1 MKKAFLAALSAAT
14 VLGTLVSGPVASAV
28 PASTDTSDLRDAVTV
43 AGIMEHQQEFQAIA
57 SANGNTRV
65 SGTPGYDQS
74 ADYVAER
81 LEAAGYDV
89 TRDEFEFIYFEELAT
104 PVLERTSAPTRNYV
118 HNTEFITMDYSGSGD
133 VTEELVATNDIVIP
147 PGSAANSSDSG
158 CEAGDFPATT
168 SGNIS
173 LIQRGTCTFFEKA
186 FNAQQAGAV
195 GVIIFNEGQDG
206 RQETLAG
213 TLGAQED
220 ITIPVTGI
228 SFADGQELFNLLQS
242 GPVTMH
248 MFTSVQRDL
257 RETENVL
264 ANTPTGRADR
274 VVLVGAHL
282 DSVSAGPGINDNGSG
297 SSTILEIAEEMAELE
312 IDPVN
317 QVRFAFWGAEES
329 GLVGSELYAATL
341 PQRELRRIALNLN
354 FDMVG
359 SPNYVRFV
367 YDGDG
372 DPTGIKGPSG
382 SDDIEDTFNEY
393 FASQGLETDPTAFD
407 GRSDY
412 GPFIARGIPAGGLFS
427 GAEGIKTEEQEEI
440 YGGTAGVA
448 YDPCYHQA
456 CDTIANL
463 SMDALDELSDGAAH
477 ATLVY
482 AMTQK
487 DVNGKLGG
495 AGGQSVDM
503 EFQGSKR
510 IK

>member
-1 MKKAFLAALSAAT
+1 MKRTLLAAATAAT
-14 VLGTLVSGPVASAV
+14 LVGTLVSGPGAGAV
-28 PASTDTSDLRDAVTV
+28 PATTDTTDLRDAVTV

-57 SANGNTRV
+57 SANDNTRV
-65 SGTPGYDQS
+65 SGTVGYDES
-74 ADYVAER
+74 ADYVVER

-89 TRDEFEFIYFEELAT
+89 TRQVFDFIYFEELAT
-104 PVLERTSAPTRNYV
+104 PELERVSPDPRVYV
-118 HNTEFITMDYSGSGD
+118 HNDEFITMDYSGSGD

-168 SGNIS
+168 SGNIA
-173 LIQRGTCTFFEKA
+173 LIQRGTCTFFQKA

-195 GVIIFNEGQDG
+195 GAIIFNEGQPG
-206 RQETLAG
+206 RDETLAG
-213 TLGAQED
+213 TLGAQTD

-228 SFADGQELFNLLQS
+228 SFADGEELFNLLQS
-242 GPVTMH
+242 GAVTIH
-248 MFTSVQRDL
+248 LFTSIQRDE
-257 RETENVL
+257 RTTENVL
-264 ANTPTGRADR
+264 ANTLTGRTDR

-297 SSTILEIAEEMAELE
+297 SSTILEIAEEMSELGIE
-312 IDPVN
+312 PTN

-329 GLVGSELYAATL
+329 GLIGSEHYAATL
-341 PQRELRRIALNLN
+341 SMRQLRRIALNLN

-372 DPTGIKGPSG
+372 DPTGIRGPAG

-393 FASQGLETDPTAFD
+393 FAAQGLATDPTAFD

-412 GPFIARGIPAGGLFS
+412 GPFIAR
-427 GAEGIKTEEQEEI
+427 
-440 YGGTAGVA
+440 
-448 YDPCYHQA
+448 
-456 CDTIANL
+456 
-463 SMDALDELSDGAAH
+463 MDALDEMSDATAH

-482 AMTQK
+482 AMTRK
-487 DVNGKLGG
+487 AINATVGG
-495 AGGQSVDM
+495 SGGTADL